1 MSATL
6 YALLSNGAGAVPE
19 LGTSVG
25 LIPAWKVALVV
36 GILAV
41 VGLRDKLI
49 FLAARGEVYGTLAL
63 TFLFPGV
70 TMIVAAKLVML
81 AIWLGAATSKINH
94 HFPFVVAT
102 MMSNNPLLRS
112 KRLRRR
118 LFRRFPD
125 DLQPGWIPNLLAH
138 GGTVIEFGVPLV
150 LFFSR
155 GGTVTY
161 VAAAADDRLPPGDP
175 HVDSAGRAARVERV
189 HDLRRG
195 NTFRRQGPLRAR

>member
-1 MSATL
+1 M
-6 YALLSNGAGAVPE
+6 
-19 LGTSVG
+19 
-25 LIPAWKVALVV
+25 VV
-36 GILAV
+36 ILAV

-112 KRLRRR
+112 KRLRR
-118 LFRRFPD
+118 LLSAVFPTICN
-125 DLQPGWIPNLLAH
+125 PVGFPICWR
-138 GGTVIEFGVPLV
+138 T
-150 LFFSR
+150 
-155 GGTVTY
+155 
-161 VAAAADDRLPPGDP
+161 
-175 HVDSAGRAARVERV
+175 AAR
-189 HDLRRG
+189 
-195 NTFRRQGPLRAR
+195 